1 MTKPL
6 SRKVDQSRR
15 LNGSNFERAIDIVNR
30 LHPKQVYV
38 YAMGQ
43 EPWLTFLTSI
53 QYTEKSRPIVDSG
66 KLVDACRQQ
75 GIESERLFGSKEIF
89 L

>member
-1 MTKPL
+1 MGI
-6 SRKVDQSRR
+6 VDR
-15 LNGSNFERAIDIVNR
+15 LRPR
-30 LHPKQVYV
+30 QVYV

-53 QYTEKSRPIVDSG
+53 LYSAESRPIVESDS
-66 KLVDACRQQ
+66 LVQECRQR
-75 GIESERLFGSKEIF
+75 GITSERLFGHKEIV